1 MHRRQVAERARAR
14 QSWRIAFGA
23 MALEPRRYAVVVV
36 SFVAWFGF
44 PIVIGLL
51 LQTAFDRLTGGA
63 GAGWDLVGLLAV
75 LAAVELARLFWLRLL
90 IPWFVDWWI
99 RVSTHLRA
107 NLLRAQVASGAGD
120 AGRPAASGG
129 EAVGVFRDDV
139 EDFMEFLDGL
149 VDLAG
154 VGAFALVA
162 LAVMVRVD
170 PLVTGVVAGP
180 LVVALVAN
188 ALLRARIGSNR
199 EDDRTAAVAVTG
211 FVGEVFSSVLAVRAA
226 GAERAMVARLQRLNA
241 RRARTAVRDRVTT
254 DALAGLDSATVD
266 LALGIVLLTVAGSM
280 RSGDFTVGD
289 LALFTLYLAYL
300 ADLPR
305 WAGIAAARRRQLEVA
320 AGRMGA
326 LLPGGRPEGVVAR
339 RPQVGP
345 GPARLRTADG
355 PAAVALVGVRYRH
368 PGTDRGL
375 TGVDLELPR
384 GTLTV
389 LTGPVGSGKTTL
401 LRVLLGLADPDG
413 LEAGQVRWEGEEV
426 ADPAAF
432 MVPPRVAYVAQV
444 PRLFS
449 ESLRDNI
456 LLGLLAE
463 PGAVPDAVTT
473 VQLDRD
479 LAGMPHGADT
489 LVGARGTRLSGGQ
502 AQRVA
507 AARALVR
514 RPALLVLDD
523 LSSALDVTTELAL
536 WDRLLGERTATC
548 LAVSHR
554 PAVLAR
560 ADHVVVLDDGRLRPA
575 SASPVRLA

>member
-1 MHRRQVAERARAR
+1 MRRTSRAPTSNA
-14 QSWRIAFGA
+14 WRIAVGG
-23 MALEPRRYAVVVV
+23 MALEPRRLAVATL
-36 SFVAWFGF
+36 SFIVFYSF
-44 PIVIGLL
+44 PIVTGLL
-51 LQTAFDRLTGGA
+51 LQRAFDLLTGGA
-63 GAGWDLVGLLAV
+63 AAGWNLVSLLAV
-75 LAAVELARLFWLRLL
+75 LMSVELVRLVWLRF
-90 IPWFVDWWI
+90 IIRQFVDWWI
-99 RVSTHLRA
+99 RTQTHLRA
-107 NLLRAQVASGAGD
+107 NLLRAQVASGGGR
-120 AGRPAASGG
+120 AGRPMVSGG

-139 EDFMEFLDGL
+139 EDFMEFIDGL
-149 VDLAG
+149 IDLAG
-154 VGAFALVA
+154 VTVFAVFALA
-162 LAVMVRVD
+162 LMARVD

-188 ALLRARIGSNR
+188 ALLRGRIRGNR
-199 EDDRTAAVAVTG
+199 EDDRSAAVAVTG
-211 FVGEVFSSVLAVRAA
+211 FVGEVFSSVLAVRGA
-226 GAERAMVARLQRLNA
+226 GAERAAVVHLRRLNA

-266 LALGIVLLTVAGSM
+266 LALGIVLLTVAGAM
-280 RSGDFTVGD
+280 RSGEFSVGD
-289 LALFTLYLAYL
+289 LALFTAYLTYL

-305 WAGIAAARRRQLEVA
+305 WAGIVAARRRQLEVA
-320 AGRMGA
+320 VERMGA
-326 LLPGGRPEGVVAR
+326 LLPGGRPEGAVAR
-339 RPQVGP
+339 HPQAAPATGP
-345 GPARLRTADG
+345 PRTGGGPAE
-355 PAAVALVGVRYRH
+355 VALVGVRYRH
-368 PGTDRGL
+368 PGSERGL
-375 TGVDLELPR
+375 SGVDLDLPR

-401 LRVLLGLADPDG
+401 LRVLLGLADPAG
-413 LEAGQVRWEGEEV
+413 LEAGQVRWEGELV

-456 LLGLLAE
+456 LLGLPAE
-463 PGAVPDAVTT
+463 PGALAAALST

-479 LAGMPHGADT
+479 LAGMPGGADT
-489 LVGARGTRLSGGQ
+489 LVGSRGTRLSGGQ

-536 WDRLLGERTATC
+536 WDRLLAERTATC

-560 ADHVVVLDDGRLRPA
+560 ADHVVVLDDGRVRPA
-575 SASPVRLA
+575 GASRVRLA

>member
-1 MHRRQVAERARAR
+1 MRTSPRPAAMNGWRVALR
-14 QSWRIAFGA
+14 G
-23 MALEPRRYAVVVV
+23 MALEPGRFAAATL
-36 SFVAWFGF
+36 SFIVFYGF

-51 LQTAFDRLTGGA
+51 LQAAFDRITA
-63 GAGWDLVGLLAV
+63 GAQLGWDLVGLLAV
-75 LAAVELARLFWLRLL
+75 LMSAELARLVWLRFIIRL
-90 IPWFVDWWI
+90 FVDWWI
-99 RVSTHLRA
+99 RTQTHLRA
-107 NLLRAQVASGAGD
+107 NLLRAQVASGGGE
-120 AGRPAASGG
+120 AGRPLASGG

-149 VDLAG
+149 IDLAG
-154 VGAFALVA
+154 VAVFAVVA
-162 LAVMVRVD
+162 LALMARVD

-188 ALLRARIGSNR
+188 ALLRGRIRGNR
-199 EDDRTAAVAVTG
+199 EDDRHAAVAVTG
-211 FVGEVFSSVLAVRAA
+211 FVGEVFSSVLAVRGA
-226 GAERAMVARLQRLNA
+226 GAERAVVAHLRRLNA

-254 DALAGLDSATVD
+254 DALSGLDSATVD

-289 LALFTLYLAYL
+289 LALFTFYLSYL

-305 WAGIAAARRRQLEVA
+305 WAGIVAARRRQLEVA
-320 AGRMGA
+320 VERMSA
-326 LLPGGRPEGVVAR
+326 LLPDGRPEGVVAR
-339 RPQVGP
+339 HPQAAAPVRSHAP
-345 GPARLRTADG
+345 GG

-368 PGTDRGL
+368 PGSDRGL
-375 TGVDLELPR
+375 EGVDLDLPR
-384 GTLTV
+384 GSLTV

-401 LRVLLGLADPDG
+401 LRVLLGLTDPAG
-413 LEAGQVRWEGEEV
+413 LQAGHVRWEGEVVE
-426 ADPAAF
+426 DPAAF

-456 LLGLLAE
+456 LLGLPAE
-463 PGAVPDAVTT
+463 PDVLAAAIAT

-479 LAGMPHGADT
+479 LDGMPAGVDT
-489 LVGARGTRLSGGQ
+489 LVGSRGTRLSGGQ

-523 LSSALDVTTELAL
+523 LSSALDVTTELAM

-560 ADHVVVLDDGRLRPA
+560 ADRVVVLHDGHVRPA
-575 SASPVRLA
+575 AAAAVRLA

>member
-1 MHRRQVAERARAR
+1 MRRGVPRHSRAREA
-14 QSWRIAFGA
+14 WRIALGA
-23 MALEPRRYAVVVV
+23 MALERRRFVIATLGFIAFYGFPVVV
-36 SFVAWFGF
+36 
-44 PIVIGLL
+44 GLL
-51 LQTAFDRLTGGA
+51 LQAAFDRLTGGA
-63 GAGWDLVGLLAV
+63 QAGWDFVGLLAV
-75 LAAVELARLFWLRLL
+75 LAAVELARLFWLRFL
-90 IPWFVDWWI
+90 IGQFVDWWI
-99 RVSTHLRA
+99 RVQTHLRA
-107 NLLRAQVASGAGD
+107 NLLRAQVASGGGE
-120 AGRPAASGG
+120 AGRPMASGG

-154 VGAFALVA
+154 AAAFAAVA
-162 LAVMVRVD
+162 LALMARVD

-188 ALLRARIGSNR
+188 ALLRGRIRGNR
-199 EDDRTAAVAVTG
+199 EDDRRAAVAVTG

-226 GAERAMVARLQRLNA
+226 GAERAAVAHLRRLNA
-241 RRARTAVRDRVTT
+241 RRGRTAVRDRVTT

-266 LALGIVLLTVAGSM
+266 LALGVVLLTVAGSM

-289 LALFTLYLAYL
+289 LALFTFYLTYL

-305 WAGIAAARRRQLEVA
+305 WAGIVAARRRQLEVA
-320 AGRMGA
+320 VERMGA
-326 LLPGGRPEGVVAR
+326 LLPGARPEGVVAR

-345 GPARLRTADG
+345 APARPRTGGGPAE
-355 PAAVALVGVRYRH
+355 VALVGVRYRH
-368 PGTDRGL
+368 PGSDRGL
-375 TGVDLELPR
+375 AGVDLDLPR
-384 GTLTV
+384 GSLTV

-401 LRVLLGLADPDG
+401 LRVLLGLADPTG
-413 LEAGQVRWEGEEV
+413 LEAGQVRWEGEAV

-456 LLGLLAE
+456 LLGLPAE
-463 PGAVPDAVTT
+463 PGALAAALAT

-479 LAGMPHGADT
+479 LTGMPGGTDT

-514 RPALLVLDD
+514 RPAVLVLDD

-536 WDRLLGERTATC
+536 WDRLLDERTATC

-560 ADHVVVLDDGRLRPA
+560 ADHVVVLDDGHVRPA
-575 SASPVRLA
+575 AASPVRLA